1 MLRGPFLED
10 ACVATPRVVPDIAS
24 LKPLVGEKLGV
35 SDWFDVTQERIDM
48 FAEATWDKQWIHVDP
63 ERAKRESPFG
73 GTIAHGHY
81 TLALTPSGMNQILE
95 VRGVRMVVNPG
106 VEKVRFREPV
116 RVGQRVRMHA
126 TLRDFRSLPGG
137 GARIT
142 VSASFEIEGVS
153 RPALIG
159 DAQIVYF
166 P

>member
-1 MLRGPFLED
+1 MSR
-10 ACVATPRVVPDIAS
+10 VATPLVVPDIAS
-24 LKPLVGEKLGV
+24 LKALVGQKLGV
-35 SDWFDVTQERIDM
+35 SDWFEVTQERVDM
-48 FAEATWDKQWIHVDP
+48 FAESTCDRQWIHVDP

-81 TLALTPSGMNQILE
+81 TLSLTPWGLGQILE
-95 VRGVRMVVNPG
+95 VRGVRMMVNPG

-116 RVGQRVRMHA
+116 RVGQRIRMHA
-126 TLRDFRSLPGG
+126 TLRDFRAVPGG

-142 VSASFEIEGVS
+142 VTATFEIEGTS